1 MSGSTGSLTA
11 IAALRSCGGQPV
23 RVRLNDGTEF
33 VGVLRTDLLSER
45 SISVF
50 IAPERAEGTTLYID
64 DIVGVWLIS

>member
-11 IAALRSCGGQPV
+11 IAALRSCAERPV
-23 RVRLNDGTEF
+23 RVRLIDGSEF

-50 IAPERAEGTTLYID
+50 IASDDLEGTTLYID
-64 DIVGVWLIS
+64 DIVGVWPIT